1 MTERHHDGAT
11 EIHQTASVDP
21 KAELASGVRIGP
33 YAVIGGGV
41 RVGRDT
47 QIGPHVIIEG
57 NVEIGERCQLYA
69 GVVVGTPPQDLKY
82 REGTHSG
89 VRIGNENRIRE
100 YVTIHRASVE
110 DGWTMIGDG
119 NFIMAGSHIAHDCRL
134 GDGIVIVNYTGL
146 TGFVEVEDRAV
157 ISGLTGIL
165 PYCRVGTMAY
175 IGGWTK
181 VVQDVPPYFV
191 VEGNP
196 AEARAVNVVGLR
208 RNDVPAEIRLDLQ
221 RAFKLLYRSG
231 LNRTQAIER
240 IKSEITVSEPVMH
253 LVEFIQASKRGVC

>member
-1 MTERHHDGAT
+1 MP
-11 EIHQTASVDP
+11 EIHPTAVLDP
-21 KAELASGVRIGP
+21 KAELAAGVRVGP
-33 YAVIGGGV
+33 YAVIGGGT
-41 RVGRDT
+41 RIGRDT
-47 QIGPHVIIEG
+47 EIGPHVVIEG
-57 NVEIGERCQLYA
+57 NVEVGERCRIYA

-82 REGTHSG
+82 REGTRSG
-89 VRIGNENRIRE
+89 VRIGNENQIRE
-100 YVTIHRASVE
+100 YVTIHRSSLE
-110 DGWTMIGDG
+110 DGWTTIGNG

-181 VVQDVPPYFV
+181 VAQDVPPYLV
-191 VEGNP
+191 VDGNP

-208 RNDVPAEIRLDLQ
+208 RNNVSPEVRLDLQ
-221 RAFKLLYRSG
+221 RAFKIIYRSG
-231 LNRTQAIER
+231 LNRTHAMER
-240 IKSEITVSEPVMH
+240 IKSEISMSGPVAH
-253 LVEFIQASKRGVC
+253 LIEFIRSSKRGVC